1 MKFRIL
7 LTLMCVHFSACSAD
21 EPAEVPVEL
30 NDAKPVAGTNV
41 KAEQREGSDVG
52 GHLRLGDEIFEFDQ
66 AICVKSLKY
75 TAIASNTQYRDQYP
89 TITIKTV
96 DKESEFVKSSASVV
110 FHTDDRQEQ
119 WRFLSGTVKRRGNSY
134 SANGFIEG
142 NTMVTLPNG
151 NLKPEPMG
159 DEHVRAFVM
168 TIKCRV

>member
-1 MKFRIL
+1 MKFGIL
-7 LTLMCVHFSACSAD
+7 IVSMCAFFSACSAD
-21 EPAEVPVEL
+21 EAADEAPVEL
-30 NDAKPVAGTNV
+30 SDAKPVTQ
-41 KAEQREGSDVG
+41 AESGEASNIG

-66 AICVKSLKY
+66 AICVKSITY

-96 DKESEFVKSSASVV
+96 DTESDYIKNSASVV

-142 NTMVTLPNG
+142 NTMITLPNG

-168 TIKCRV
+168 TINCRA

>member
-7 LTLMCVHFSACSAD
+7 IVAMCACFSACSAD
-21 EPAEVPVEL
+21 EVPVEL
-30 NDAKPVAGTNV
+30 SGAKPVTQSEV
-41 KAEQREGSDVG
+41 KAESGEQSDIG
-52 GHLRLGDEIFEFDQ
+52 GHLRLGEEIFEFDQ
-66 AICVKSLKY
+66 AICVKSLTY

-96 DKESEFVKSSASVV
+96 DTESVYVKNSASVV

-119 WRFLSGTVKRRGNSY
+119 WRFLSGTIKRRGNSY

-142 NTMVTLPNG
+142 NTMITLPNG

-159 DEHVRAFVM
+159 DEYVRAFVM
-168 TIKCRV
+168 TIDCRA